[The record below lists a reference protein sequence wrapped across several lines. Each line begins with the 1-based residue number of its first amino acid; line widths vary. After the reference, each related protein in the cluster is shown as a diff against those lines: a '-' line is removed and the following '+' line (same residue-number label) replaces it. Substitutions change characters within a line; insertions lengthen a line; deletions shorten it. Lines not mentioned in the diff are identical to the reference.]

1 MAGYSRTFDL
11 VLRCKTRNVFDAQ
24 SVSALS
30 AQIDSF
36 SGVAMSTFEPV
47 TEVMIKIVIEK
58 SVR

>member
-30 AQIDSF
+30 AQIDSL
-36 SGVAMSTFEPV
+36 SGVYHV
-47 TEVMIKIVIEK
+47 HI
-58 SVR
+58 